1 METDSA
7 CSYIHLE
14 VNKSSLWDRSNTM
27 FKVRFYAKKKNLQ
40 SLRTKDLCE
49 WKGTTCMWMSKFKGV
64 WACWNG
70 RRPPQTQKWRMADNF
85 IRWSLPHQQRSKN
98 NERFWRRLKPWKSKI
113 KMKTSS
119 NRDDR
124 PLGGDCWDHTF
135 IFSQVSVITFCNKM
149 ITTTSTKNKERWMI

>member
-1 METDSA
+1 MMVDSNML
-7 CSYIHLE
+7 IHTSWSQRKLP
-14 VNKSSLWDRSNTM
+14 KDLSNT
-27 FKVRFYAKKKNLQ
+27 KVKERFYTNKKNLQ

-70 RRPPQTQKWRMADNF
+70 QRPPQTQKWHMADTF
-85 IRWSLPHQQRSKN
+85 IRWSLPHQQRSTT

-124 PLGGDCWDHTF
+124 PLGGDCWDQSFTILSSLGHL
-135 IFSQVSVITFCNKM
+135 M
-149 ITTTSTKNKERWMI
+149 